1 MPGPTKPNGGTELS
15 RFQRLMHRGYPVG
28 TRTRE
33 RLLVL
38 QEEIWDAGKVAGTR
52 WYLKKEGI
60 ANKDQVAA
68 LDREFSD
75 WAKRMRVYRAILR
88 NPSAS
93 REQLDRN
100 VVRGLLF
107 SPGKG
112 THIADAL
119 FPISFARRVEILITH
134 ERERLLLFFR
144 DMAHEARV
152 MLEAA
157 KEGGIFVGENIR
169 PILLGATATIVGGL
183 ILHAMVT
190 RRR

>member
-38 QEEIWDAGKVAGTR
+38 WGEIWDAGKVALGR
-52 WYLKKEGI
+52 WQRKKEGI
-60 ANKDQVAA
+60 SNKDQVAA
-68 LDREFSD
+68 LDREFSQ
-75 WAKRMRVYRAILR
+75 WAKRMRVYREILR
-88 NPSAS
+88 NPSS
-93 REQLDRN
+93 SKEQLDRN
-100 VVRGLLF
+100 VIRGLLF

-119 FPISFARRVEILITH
+119 FPISFSRRVDILLTH
-134 ERERLLLFFR
+134 ERERLILFFR
-144 DMAHEARV
+144 DMAVEAREI
-152 MLEAA
+152 LETA